1 LFKNILLATDFSTNA
16 LAARD
21 AAVTLSGHEDMKLTV
36 LHVYDLHQKLMD
48 EGVFVH
54 SELVEK
60 AEQKRFQIEADE
72 KLADY
77 CKPLKD
83 LFNKCDTLVREGNAR
98 QTIIRTA
105 DEIGADLIVI
115 GSHSKKGFI
124 DTSLGGVARYVGEHA
139 HCPVLIMTDY
149 KHQKERK
156 ALYKGD
162 IMERETETISEV
174 PKDCCCCSSAKS
186 EMEYRVDKTPAEKQ
200 LTGEDEFSKE
210 I

>member
-16 LAARD
+16 MAARD
-21 AAVTLSGHEDMKLTV
+21 AAITLSGHEDMKLTV

-83 LFNKCDTLVREGNAR
+83 LFKKCNTLVKEGRAR
-98 QTIIRTA
+98 QTIVETA
-105 DEIGADLIVI
+105 DELGADLIVI

-124 DTSLGGVARYVGEHA
+124 DTTLGGVARYVGEHS

-149 KHQKERK
+149 KLQKKQKE
-156 ALYKGD
+156 LYKGD
-162 IMERETETISEV
+162 ITERQVEEISEV
-174 PKDCCCCSSAKS
+174 PESCECSCAKS
-186 EMEYRVDKTPAEKQ
+186 EMEYRVDKTPAEKL
-200 LTGEDEFSKE
+200 LTGEDEVSRE
-210 I
+210 D

>member
-16 LAARD
+16 LTARD
-21 AAVTLSGHEDMKLTV
+21 AALTLAGSDDMKLTV

-54 SELVEK
+54 SDLVEK

-83 LFNKCDTLVREGNAR
+83 VFRKCETLVREGRAR
-98 QTIIRTA
+98 QTIIETA
-105 DEIGADLIVI
+105 EEVGADLIVI

-124 DTSLGGVARYVGEHA
+124 DTTLGGVARYVGEHA
-139 HCPVLIMTDY
+139 SCPVLIMTDY
-149 KHQKERK
+149 KIAKKKKEQPQ
-156 ALYKGD
+156 GD
-162 IMERETETISEV
+162 ITERVPDEIAEV
-174 PKDCCCCSSAKS
+174 PVTEEVMMEKT
-186 EMEYRVDKTPAEKQ
+186 EMDYRVDKTPAEKV
-200 LTGEDEFSKE
+200 LTGEVENE
-210 I
+210 